1 MRVAFLGLG
10 LIGGSVALALRA
22 HAGAEGTRLVA
33 WTPGGRGPREALA
46 AGTIDEAAPDAA
58 AAVAGSDLVVLAAP
72 PLATISLIDLLG
84 ALPAGV
90 LDPAATVT
98 DVASTKGAIVARA
111 DAMGLAFVGGH
122 PMAGRETS
130 GYGAASAELFAGR
143 PWVVVPG
150 RLAREGDVTRVAA
163 LAVACGARP
172 LTMDAAAHD
181 AAAAAISH
189 VPLVVAAALVEAM
202 AGAPG
207 SDSPAGWE
215 EARRLAASGWRD
227 MTRLA
232 RGDVDMGTG
241 ILATNGPATAD
252 GLRAVRARLDAWIVS
267 LEAAAGADADAD
279 AIRRALVADRARL
292 AEEDPDRG

>member
-22 HAGAEGTRLVA
+22 HAVPDGDRFVA
-33 WTPGGRGPREALA
+33 WTPGGQGPREALA

-58 AAVAGSDLVVLAAP
+58 SAVAGSDLVVVAAP
-72 PLATISLIDLLG
+72 PLATISLLDLLG
-84 ALPAGV
+84 SLPVGTLA
-90 LDPAATVT
+90 PAATVT

-111 DAMGLAFVGGH
+111 DAAGLAFVGGH

-130 GYGAASAELFAGR
+130 GYGAATADLFAGR

-150 RLAREGDVTRVAA
+150 RHAREVDVDRVEA
-163 LAVACGARP
+163 LALACRARP
-172 LTMDAAAHD
+172 LRMDAAAHD

-189 VPLVVAAALVEAM
+189 APLVVAAALVEAM

-207 SDSPAGWE
+207 SGAQDGWDR
-215 EARRLAASGWRD
+215 ARRLAASGWRD

-232 RGDVDMGTG
+232 RGDAEMGAG

-252 GLRAVRARLDAWIVS
+252 HLRALRARLDAWIAW
-267 LEAAAGADADAD
+267 LEAEGGADPD
-279 AIRRALVADRARL
+279 AIRRALAADRDRL
-292 AEEDPDRG
+292 AETDPDRA